1 MTYDYLEDAKVDD
14 IFYRADLEEE
24 INDINRTLVDATEF
38 MDECTQEEYAQAM
51 KEMEEYYNTR
61 DLAYDR
67 IQEALAF
74 LEDMTDPISDTI
86 KAILKG
92 EPHD

>member
-24 INDINRTLVDATEF
+24 INDVNRTLVDATEL
-38 MDECTQEEYAQAM
+38 MDECTIEEYAQAM
-51 KEMEEYYNTR
+51 KEMEEYYNAR

-67 IQEALAF
+67 IQEALAY
-74 LEDMTDPISDTI
+74 LEDMTDPLSDAI

>member
-14 IFYRADLEEE
+14 IFYRADPEEE
-24 INDINRTLVDATEF
+24 TNDINRTLVDATKF
-38 MDECTQEEYAQAM
+38 TDECTIEEYAQAM
-51 KEMEEYYNTR
+51 KETEEYYNAR

-67 IQEALAF
+67 IQEALAY